1 MDLLADE
8 NVHGAIVEWLRVAGH
23 DLVWA
28 AESLKGCPNAE
39 LLSLARDQRRI
50 LVTADLD
57 FGELVF
63 RRRLVSA
70 GLILLRLG
78 LEGQSVDRRIETLAA
93 RWSFIERHAPNHF
106 VVLGQRKTRVRP
118 LIALND

>member
-23 DLVWA
+23 NVVSV
-28 AESLKGCPNAE
+28 AESLKGCPDTE

-70 GLILLRLG
+70 GLILLRL
-78 LEGQSVDRRIETLAA
+78 EGQSVDRRIETLAA
-93 RWSFIERHAPNHF
+93 RWSFIERHAPKHF
-106 VVLGQRKTRVRP
+106 VVLGKRKTRVRP